1 MTEPLINEY
10 AHHAPE
16 PRAGDWMQTFT
27 GRAFWPLDPRVD
39 EVDPIDVAHSL
50 GHQCRYAGHTRRF
63 YSVAE
68 HCILMSLVMPT
79 RELALAALL
88 HDAAEAYVVDVPRP
102 LKRHL
107 PGYAQIEDRV
117 LGVVLQRFGVTFERA
132 PLGVGGLLVL
142 PREVKQA
149 DDRILLDERAQLMAP
164 PPASWALEHLEP
176 LGVGI
181 DALPPHRAT
190 EAYLARLESLGV
202 AL

>member
-1 MTEPLINEY
+1 MTDTPELVVPL
-10 AHHAPE
+10 P
-16 PRAGDWMQTFT
+16 PRTGDWMQTFT
-27 GRAFWPLDPRVD
+27 GRQFWPLDPRVD
-39 EVDPIDVAHSL
+39 EVDPLDVAHAL
-50 GHQCRYAGHTRRF
+50 GYQCRYAGHVRRF

-107 PGYAQIEDRV
+107 YGYAQIEDRV
-117 LGVVLQRFGVTFERA
+117 LGVVLQRFGLQFDRDEH
-132 PLGVGGLLVL
+132 GLLEL
-142 PREVKQA
+142 PAEVKDA
-149 DDRILLDERAQLMAP
+149 DNRILLDERDQLMAP
-164 PPASWALEHLEP
+164 PPESWSLDHLEP

-181 DALPPHRAT
+181 SSLPPHRAA

>member
-1 MTEPLINEY
+1 MSIVSYGGLPTP
-10 AHHAPE
+10 
-16 PRAGDWMQTFT
+16 PRVGDWMQTFT
-27 GRAFWPLDPRVD
+27 GRQFWPLDPRVD
-39 EVDPIDVAHSL
+39 EVDVVDVAHAL
-50 GHQCRYAGHTRRF
+50 GHQCRYAGHVSRF

-68 HCILMSLVMPT
+68 HAILMSLYMPT

-117 LGVVLQRFGVTFERA
+117 LSVVLSYFGVTFDR
-132 PLGVGGLLVL
+132 GVSGLLEL
-142 PREVKQA
+142 PALVKEA
-149 DDRILLDERAQLMAP
+149 DNRILLDERAQLLGP
-164 PPASWALEHLEP
+164 PPASWGIDDLEP

-202 AL
+202 DLAKLP

>member
-1 MTEPLINEY
+1 MSLDARLVPFGT
-10 AHHAPE
+10 
-16 PRAGDWMQTFT
+16 RRGDWMQTYT
-27 GRAFWPLDPRVD
+27 GRQFWPLDPRVE
-39 EVDPIDVAHSL
+39 EVDPLDIARALS
-50 GHQCRYAGHTRRF
+50 HQCRYAGHVNRF

-117 LGVVLQRFGVTFERA
+117 LGVVLGRFGVTFERA

-142 PREVKQA
+142 PREVKEA
-149 DDRILLDERAQLMAP
+149 DNRILLDERAQLMSAP
-164 PPASWALEHLEP
+164 PAPWAVDDLEP

-181 DALPPHRAT
+181 DALPPHRAFQ
-190 EAYLARLESLGV
+190 AYLARLESLGV
-202 AL
+202 EL